1 MGKED
6 KQVIDMA
13 NCSGERRKQRAR
25 ELAEAL
31 RCEENT
37 RRRIQRQRAQRQR
50 KVLLKLIPALVC
62 ILAALLILA
71 AIASGWVGGEDA
83 AWAAALAV
91 VIAFAGG
98 LRLAVAGRR

>member
-1 MGKED
+1 MSKED
-6 KQVIDMA
+6 NQVIDMA
-13 NCSGERRKQRAR
+13 NCSGERREQQAR

-31 RCEENT
+31 RCEENKC
-37 RRRIQRQRAQRQR
+37 RRIRKLRLQRQRQ
-50 KVLLKLIPALVC
+50 VLLRTIPALMC

-71 AIASGWVGGEDA
+71 SIASGWVGGEDV

-91 VIAFAGG
+91 AIAFGGG